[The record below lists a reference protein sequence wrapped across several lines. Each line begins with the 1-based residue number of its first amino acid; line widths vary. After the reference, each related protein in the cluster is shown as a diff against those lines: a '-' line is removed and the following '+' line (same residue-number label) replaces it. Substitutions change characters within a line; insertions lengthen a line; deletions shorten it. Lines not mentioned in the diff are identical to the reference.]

1 MEYRILGKT
10 GLEVSSVG
18 VGCWQM
24 GGLVGESGWTGTTDE
39 ESIATI
45 HRAKEL
51 GVNLLDTAEGYGQG
65 HSEDVIGKAL
75 KGRRDDYV
83 LATKV
88 RPITDDPDET
98 KARARILEACE
109 GSLRRLQTDHI
120 DVYQLHAVPHE
131 ATMPAVMDALAELKD
146 QGKIRWFGISIN
158 DTDAIRK
165 LLALGDLATL
175 QVGYSLLSRSG
186 EAALQLAK
194 EENLGTLIRGPLAS
208 GALSG
213 KYFDASP
220 KLVRRRPSAVSPP
233 KRART
238 SRTSSAI
245 FDQRRRSSSRR
256 PMRSPRS
263 ATRASFS
270 FAMPI
275 SSSLRKARKRML
287 RMASTCTS
295 VRSQRAI
302 ITFLGSSSSR
312 MIRMTSSMFR

>member
-220 KLVRRRPSAVSPP
+220 QLDAKDRRLGRFTSDKAIATFKKLPELLFLTEGDRRTMVQAALRFILDTEGVTAVIPGAKSRVQLEDNAGAMDVPALTP
-233 KRART
+233 EERAR
-238 SRTSSAI
+238 AI
-245 FDQRRRSSSRR
+245 SIADDVEGF
-256 PMRSPRS
+256 
-263 ATRASFS
+263 
-270 FAMPI
+270 
-275 SSSLRKARKRML
+275 
-287 RMASTCTS
+287 
-295 VRSQRAI
+295 
-302 ITFLGSSSSR
+302 
-312 MIRMTSSMFR
+312 